1 MRNHLL
7 AGTHDN
13 ETAAGWWAD
22 SANEKDRNYI
32 TSYLQFD
39 GQDIAGAFTRAA
51 YSSVA
56 KTAIIMIQASR
67 AAYNQNT
74 QSQEAMPRRN
84 TDSGVRGL
92 QIQWLKLARP
102 CICQVLTSGMAC

>member
-1 MRNHLL
+1 MYTGNRLL

-67 AAYNQNT
+67 AAYN
-74 QSQEAMPRRN
+74 
-84 TDSGVRGL
+84 
-92 QIQWLKLARP
+92 LAIKKPKIRRP
-102 CICQVLTSGMAC
+102 CHARKETEV